1 LINRVLE
8 FGLKKI
14 KEAGRKDKIMKEKK
28 WGYWAPLPVLLG
40 LLFCG
45 SGSMAADCQD
55 ARGLTP
61 DPALL
66 SDYSGF
72 YVGGDACFYDPKGI
86 RLGEVPP
93 ALGPS
98 GDTGQRL
105 IFVNGANPKVEREP
119 EFLHLLAQ
127 ARNLPA
133 VGILNTQTSD
143 EMVSAPGIRGT
154 SAVKTLESVIQD
166 GLEHDREVL
175 IRAGSAGASVVAI
188 AIERIKAS
196 WASRH
201 PRQYKLDQTLRAIK
215 VETFGGVNPFYPDGP
230 SYVHYA
236 NLLDPNAQKFGVL
249 NPLAK
254 PGQGAVIA
262 VFRDTVPPLE
272 APYESLTPRNYR
284 ILSHHGFGVY
294 NAHQM
299 DFDRAYRSSPS
310 HLYTIVPLAILER

>member
-1 LINRVLE
+1 
-8 FGLKKI
+8 
-14 KEAGRKDKIMKEKK
+14 MKEKK
-28 WGYWAPLPVLLG
+28 WGYWGPVAVFLG

-45 SGSMAADCQD
+45 SGGVAASCQD
-55 ARGLTP
+55 ARGLMP

-66 SDYSGF
+66 SDYAGF
-72 YVGGDACFYDPKGI
+72 YVGGDACFYDPTGI

-119 EFLHLLAQ
+119 MLLRLLAE
-127 ARNLPA
+127 ARDLPA
-133 VGILNTQTSD
+133 IGILNTQTSD
-143 EMVSAPGIRGT
+143 DPVSAPRIRGT
-154 SAVKTLESVIQD
+154 STVKTLESIMRD

-188 AIERIKAS
+188 AIGRTKAS
-196 WASRH
+196 WAARH
-201 PRQYKLDQTLRAIK
+201 PRPYKLDKTLRAIK
-215 VETFGGVNPFYPDGP
+215 VETFGGVNSFYPDGP

-249 NPLAK
+249 NPLNK
-254 PGQGAVIA
+254 PGRGAVIA
-262 VFRDTVPPLE
+262 VFRDTLPPLE
-272 APYESLTPRNYR
+272 APYEALTEKNYR

-294 NAHQM
+294 NANQT
-299 DFDRAYRSSPS
+299 DFDRAYRFSPS
-310 HLYTIVPLAILER
+310 HLYTIVPLAILAR

>member
-1 LINRVLE
+1 
-8 FGLKKI
+8 
-14 KEAGRKDKIMKEKK
+14 MKEKK
-28 WGYWAPLPVLLG
+28 WGYWAPLSVLLG
-40 LLFCG
+40 LLSCG
-45 SGSMAADCQD
+45 SGSVAASCQD
-55 ARGLTP
+55 ARGLMS

-66 SDYSGF
+66 PDYSGF
-72 YVGGDACFYDPKGI
+72 YVGGDACFYDPRGI

-119 EFLHLLAQ
+119 MLLRLLAE
-127 ARNLPA
+127 ARDLPA
-133 VGILNTQTSD
+133 VGILNTQSSD
-143 EMVSAPGIRGT
+143 DPFSVPRIHGT
-154 SAVKTLESVIQD
+154 SAVKTLESVMLD

-188 AIERIKAS
+188 AIGRTKAS
-196 WASRH
+196 WAARH
-201 PRQYKLDQTLRAIK
+201 PRPYKLDETLRAIK

-249 NPLAK
+249 NPLIK
-254 PGQGAVIA
+254 PGQGAVIV

-272 APYESLTPRNYR
+272 APYEPLTEKEAK
-284 ILSHHGFGVY
+284 ILSHHGFAVY
-294 NAHQM
+294 NANQT
-299 DFDRAYRSSPS
+299 DFDRAYRFSPS
-310 HLYTIVPLAILER
+310 QFYIIAPLAILAR

>member
-1 LINRVLE
+1 
-8 FGLKKI
+8 
-14 KEAGRKDKIMKEKK
+14 MKEKK
-28 WGYWAPLPVLLG
+28 RGYWGPVAVFLG
-40 LLFCG
+40 LQFCG
-45 SGSMAADCQD
+45 SGSVAASCQD
-55 ARGLTP
+55 ARGLIP

-72 YVGGDACFYDPKGI
+72 YVGGDACFYDPTGI

-105 IFVNGANPKVEREP
+105 IFVNGANPKIEREP
-119 EFLHLLAQ
+119 EFLRLLAE
-127 ARNLPA
+127 ARDLPA

-143 EMVSAPGIRGT
+143 DPFSAPRIHGT
-154 SAVKTLESVIQD
+154 SAVKTLESVMRD
-166 GLEHDREVL
+166 GLKHNREVL

-188 AIERIKAS
+188 AIGRTKAS
-196 WASRH
+196 WTVRH
-201 PRQYKLDQTLRAIK
+201 PRPYKLDKILRAIK

-249 NPLAK
+249 NPLNK

-262 VFRDTVPPLE
+262 VFRDTMPPLE
-272 APYESLTPRNYR
+272 APYEPLTEKDNH

-299 DFDRAYRSSPS
+299 DFDRAYRFSPS
-310 HLYTIVPLAILER
+310 HFYIIVPLAILAR

>member
-1 LINRVLE
+1 
-8 FGLKKI
+8 
-14 KEAGRKDKIMKEKK
+14 MKEKK
-28 WGYWAPLPVLLG
+28 WGYWAPLSVLLG

-45 SGSMAADCQD
+45 SGSVAASCQD
-55 ARGLTP
+55 ARGLMP

-72 YVGGDACFYDPKGI
+72 YVGGDACFYDPRGI

-93 ALGPS
+93 AVGPS
-98 GDTGQRL
+98 GNTGQRL
-105 IFVNGANPKVEREP
+105 IFVNGANPKVDREP
-119 EFLHLLAQ
+119 ILLHLLAQ
-127 ARNLPA
+127 ARDLPA
-133 VGILNTQTSD
+133 VGVLNTQSSD
-143 EMVSAPGIRGT
+143 ALFSAPQPKGV
-154 SAVKTLESVIQD
+154 SAVKTLESLMLEGMEQD
-166 GLEHDREVL
+166 HEVL

-188 AIERIKAS
+188 AIGRTKAS
-196 WASRH
+196 WTARH
-201 PRQYKLDQTLRAIK
+201 PRPYKLDKTLRAIK

-249 NPLAK
+249 NPLNK

-262 VFRDTVPPLE
+262 VFRDTAAPLE
-272 APYESLTPRNYR
+272 APYEPLTEKDYR

-299 DFDRAYRSSPS
+299 DFDRAYRFSPS
-310 HLYTIVPLAILER
+310 QLYIIAPLAILER